1 MKKKILIFVYFI
13 TCFLIGSN
21 CCYATSASIKSSS
34 VSLVKGNNVTIT
46 YIINSD
52 SPLVSIE
59 GTLKCSG
66 AGINTGIDLRF
77 DDSSNSLYSK
87 SYTLTV
93 KPTTA
98 GSMSC
103 FSEGVRLTEM
113 AKDNWQNISNKQ
125 IGITVNNPVVI
136 PPKQYSSNN
145 NLSNLVVE
153 GYTLDKNFDK
163 DVLEYNVEI
172 PNGVEKITISASTA
186 DDKAKVSGIGE
197 KAVVEGNNKIE
208 IKVTAENG
216 NVKTYVI
223 NAKVK
228 ELDPIVVKVENKEYT
243 IVRKESS
250 LDPIEGYEK
259 SKITIGEDE
268 VLSYYSETT
277 KFDLVILKDEDGKED
292 YYIYEDG
299 KYSLYKEYNFSGVK
313 LYLINEEKPDNFIDS
328 ELTIN
333 NEKIKA
339 YQFDLNNDNY
349 TYALDENNA
358 SSINNYYLVHAMNVN
373 TGNINYYLIDKLEN
387 TAIRYD
393 KELSNM
399 FLSLKGNDNYKIYFF
414 VTIGILGMILIIC
427 GISQIVGDK
436 KNKNKLSFK

>member
-46 YIINSD
+46 YTINSD

-125 IGITVNNPVVI
+125 IGITINNPVVI

-163 DVLEYNVEI
+163 DVLEYNVEM

-228 ELDPIVVKVENKEYT
+228 ELDPIAVKIENKEYT
-243 IVRKESS
+243 IVRKEGTI
-250 LDPIEGYEK
+250 DPIEGYEK

-277 KFDLVILKDEDGKED
+277 KFDLVILKDGDGKED
-292 YYIYEDG
+292 YYIYKDG
-299 KYSLYKEYNFSGVK
+299 KYNLYKEYNFSGVK

-427 GISQIVGDK
+427 GISQIVSDK